1 MDLRAR
7 TAVALSLLAL
17 AACAPLPQAA
27 LVYSSRVSFG
37 VTVTSNP
44 ASASGATLSIGYDQL
59 DAAYVPVSVAGA
71 NKAGTS
77 DLVLEQVRA
86 KYSNSN
92 DLEPQ
97 SADAANLAKVNDYLN
112 AAKAAETTKG
122 SIQAL
127 SSQKTPIEPLKSQLA
142 LASSRLTQLKASR
155 LDTKEAASQ
164 LQDAKGQLASA
175 QASNQTIDS
184 KIQQLTPSPTAAE
197 QAASAKRPAA
207 LEAAK
212 QLGLVRED
220 ALSVYGRFDGKSDA
234 GTTAVGLAIGK
245 VFSTGIAAQSL
256 AEGAGRAAV
265 TDAYTNCLGAAM
277 AAGSDTDKQARA
289 QKCTELSFSQTGG
302 AR

>member
-142 LASSRLTQLKASR
+142 LASSRLTRPLCC
-155 LDTKEAASQ
+155 
-164 LQDAKGQLASA
+164 DA
-175 QASNQTIDS
+175 
-184 KIQQLTPSPTAAE
+184 
-197 QAASAKRPAA
+197 
-207 LEAAK
+207 
-212 QLGLVRED
+212 
-220 ALSVYGRFDGKSDA
+220 
-234 GTTAVGLAIGK
+234 
-245 VFSTGIAAQSL
+245 
-256 AEGAGRAAV
+256 
-265 TDAYTNCLGAAM
+265 
-277 AAGSDTDKQARA
+277 
-289 QKCTELSFSQTGG
+289 
-302 AR
+302 

>member
-142 LASSRLTQLKASR
+142 AASSRLTQLKASR

-164 LQDAKGQLASA
+164 LQEAKGQLANPEFDVGPHLEA
-175 QASNQTIDS
+175 QRAFSWRPVGVQRAGDAALDLG
-184 KIQQLTPSPTAAE
+184 QQLVDGLGHGD
-197 QAASAKRPAA
+197 QLLA
-207 LEAAK
+207 L
-212 QLGLVRED
+212 D
-220 ALSVYGRFDGKSDA
+220 P
-234 GTTAVGLAIGK
+234 
-245 VFSTGIAAQSL
+245 
-256 AEGAGRAAV
+256 
-265 TDAYTNCLGAAM
+265 
-277 AAGSDTDKQARA
+277 
-289 QKCTELSFSQTGG
+289 
-302 AR
+302 